1 MFSIENLL
9 SNKYTS
15 KSPQNAKNRDQV
27 ESIGATTQTFR
38 KVGGGGGVT
47 EVNSFAGKRDIL
59 YLELSTANARSSAD
73 GAKAEKET
81 VDITLE
87 NPPTKMTVM
96 IPGKVEG
103 RGRKR
108 LSDGGEEESESDSD
122 ERDSGSEEGTLLY
135 DIAFGLLPE
144 LVSSSLMICYNVH
157 V

>member
-1 MFSIENLL
+1 M
-9 SNKYTS
+9 
-15 KSPQNAKNRDQV
+15 
-27 ESIGATTQTFR
+27 
-38 KVGGGGGVT
+38 T

-135 DIAFGLLPE
+135 DSGVGTGGARGAIGPPPIIKL
-144 LVSSSLMICYNVH
+144 NT
-157 V
+157 